1 MRLNADY
8 ECRLQLKYTDDGGHA
23 LTCRFV
29 RKTQAR
35 MIRMNSNQIEQA
47 QSSGRQ
53 NEEGLGA
60 RRDQAA
66 QRHLGR
72 SGSEAMYDSREGVC
86 DAE

>member
-1 MRLNADY
+1 
-8 ECRLQLKYTDDGGHA
+8 
-23 LTCRFV
+23 
-29 RKTQAR
+29 
-35 MIRMNSNQIEQA
+35 MIRMNSNQVEQA

-72 SGSEAMYDSREGVC
+72 SGSEAMYDSREGAC
-86 DAE
+86 NAE